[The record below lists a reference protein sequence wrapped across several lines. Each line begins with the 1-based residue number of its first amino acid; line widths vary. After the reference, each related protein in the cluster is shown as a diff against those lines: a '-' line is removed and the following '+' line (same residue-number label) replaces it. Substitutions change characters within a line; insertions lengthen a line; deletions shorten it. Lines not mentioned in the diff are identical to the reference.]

1 MLTTNQKFSRNS
13 LGSRHWALAGVLI
26 MERQSLPLKNLISL
40 PVLLLSTKKMKV
52 ARLAGPRKQFAVV
65 HAERPEPGP
74 GEVVVKIV
82 ASGVCHSDLHIARG
96 EFESVKYPIILG
108 HEPAGY
114 VFEFG
119 EGVTG
124 LRKGQPVVVYPARGC
139 GRCWFCLKGEENHCE
154 DGKFIGFDQD
164 GGYVEYLLVESPRYL
179 FPLSGLSLE
188 EGAPLGC
195 AGITAYH
202 AVKEE
207 ALPVL
212 HAGDYVVVI
221 GVGGLGHIAI
231 QLLKK
236 LSPCSI
242 VAVDVRRRS
251 LSFAEKLGSD
261 ETILAGKNMATQVR
275 RVAKKG
281 VGAVIDFVGSTST
294 LNSSYQMLRA
304 GGRLVVVGAAGGQLK
319 MDSGSTNGREVH
331 GSISGSLSEMRE
343 LMELGRQKRFR
354 VVVKAYPLG
363 EVNEV
368 LKMLAEGRIEGRAVL
383 RP

>member
-1 MLTTNQKFSRNS
+1 
-13 LGSRHWALAGVLI
+13 
-26 MERQSLPLKNLISL
+26 MEYVND
-40 PVLLLSTKKMKV
+40 KKMKV
-52 ARLAGPRKQFAVV
+52 ARLAGPRKPFAIVDTD
-65 HAERPEPGP
+65 RPEPGP

-96 EFESVKYPIILG
+96 EFESVKYPITLG
-108 HEPAGY
+108 HEPAGNVY
-114 VFEFG
+114 EVG

-124 LRKGQPVVVYPARGC
+124 LRKGQPVIVYPARGC
-139 GRCWFCLKGEENHCE
+139 GRCWFCLLGEENHCE

-164 GGYVEYLLVESPRYL
+164 GGYAEYLLVESPRYL
-179 FPLSGLSLE
+179 FPLSGLSLD

-202 AVKEE
+202 SVKAK

-231 QLLKK
+231 QLLRKM
-236 LSPCSI
+236 STCSI

-251 LSFAEKLGSD
+251 LSLAEKLGSD
-261 ETILAGKNMATQVR
+261 QTVLAGKNLATQVR
-275 RVAKKG
+275 RVAKEG

-294 LNSSYQMLRA
+294 LTASYEMLRA
-304 GGRLVVVGAAGGQLK
+304 GGRLVVVGAAGGHLK

-331 GSISGSLSEMRE
+331 GSISGSLTEMSE
-343 LMELGRQKRFR
+343 LMELARQKQFK
-354 VVVKAYPLG
+354 VVVKPYPL
-363 EVNEV
+363 EQVNEV
-368 LKMLAEGRIEGRAVL
+368 LKMLEEGRIEGRAVL
-383 RP
+383 KP